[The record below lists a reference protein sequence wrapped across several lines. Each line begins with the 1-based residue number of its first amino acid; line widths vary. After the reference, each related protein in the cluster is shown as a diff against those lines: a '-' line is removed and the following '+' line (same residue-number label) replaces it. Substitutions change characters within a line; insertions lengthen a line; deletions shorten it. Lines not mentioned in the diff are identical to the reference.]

1 MRCPSYVRVS
11 IAEAFKAAKLPLP
24 ADFLK
29 SNTSNRDG
37 SPCVRSVHQPAFCV
51 TASHPHTWC
60 TRVGETVRCLKPS
73 ESAVL
78 MGFPR
83 SWRLPLG
90 SRVGTRAVGNAVSIS
105 RACNR
110 ERVRRHC
117 FILVSIHTAG
127 IQSTCTNIRPYRSSD
142 DAPSHTPVII
152 TIIITHRFR
161 RLSPPPS

>member
-1 MRCPSYVRVS
+1 MPVTRVS
-11 IAEAFKAAKLPLP
+11 IADAFKSAELPLP

-37 SPCVRSVHQPAFCV
+37 TPCIRSVQQPAFCV

-60 TRVGETVRCLKPS
+60 DRAGVTVRCLKPS

-90 SRVGTRAVGNAVSIS
+90 SRVGTRAVGNAV
-105 RACNR
+105 R
-110 ERVRRHC
+110 RVPCRTCHPAPPRTPRR
-117 FILVSIHTAG
+117 IAQV
-127 IQSTCTNIRPYRSSD
+127 
-142 DAPSHTPVII
+142 
-152 TIIITHRFR
+152 
-161 RLSPPPS
+161 PPPLAAAVSDFIFYFLV